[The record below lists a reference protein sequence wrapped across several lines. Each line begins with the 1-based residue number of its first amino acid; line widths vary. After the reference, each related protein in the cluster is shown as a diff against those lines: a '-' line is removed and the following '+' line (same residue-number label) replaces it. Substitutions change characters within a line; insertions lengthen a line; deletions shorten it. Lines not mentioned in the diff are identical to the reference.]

1 MMTEAILTCMC
12 VSPQLNQCFVGGGV
26 PGPGDTGESR
36 RDVSPR
42 GERFPGPRAEYIVY
56 TQTVPHQSLT
66 GSTAIRRGTECVL
79 VCESS

>member
-12 VSPQLNQCFVGGGV
+12 VSPQLNQCFVGGGGGV

-42 GERFPGPRAEYIVY
+42 GERFPGPRVY

-66 GSTAIRRGTECVL
+66 GSTAIRRGTESVL